1 MSMKTQRPATV
12 TIAAV
17 LLALLSLPSLAFP
30 LFASEEVPAFIVY
43 LNVASGVAGL
53 VAAGGLWTL
62 KRWAMWAT
70 IVLCVLVILSAA
82 PGIGGAPTA
91 LLQVLA
97 ATGVVG
103 SALIILLA
111 ALPGSRRAYA

>member
-1 MSMKTQRPATV
+1 MKTQRPTTV

-30 LFASEEVPAFIVY
+30 MFASEGVPAFIVY
-43 LNVASGVAGL
+43 LNVISGAVGL

-70 IVLCVLVILSAA
+70 VILCVLGILSAA

-97 ATGVVG
+97 ATGIVG
-103 SALIILLA
+103 SALIILLV
-111 ALPGSRRAYA
+111 ALPNSRRAYA